1 MPTSTEIY
9 GSVSMGDIVSMLREY
24 GVVVEEVNGGL
35 AEGEGVDKGRIKA
48 VGWFD
53 CECAVVESLGGS

>member
-1 MPTSTEIY
+1 
-9 GSVSMGDIVSMLREY
+9 MLREY